1 MVTRACRF
9 AAQEGMAKLGDKLI
23 VSAGLP
29 FGTPGATNMLRIV
42 RIEAQA
48 VRAAQARPET
58 MGSSF
63 A

>member
-1 MVTRACRF
+1 
-9 AAQEGMAKLGDKLI
+9 MAKLGDKLI